1 LLLKNGPD
9 FGDGLINCPKTPA
22 SFCTGQSSYSFWQF
36 TQHSVDRIDP
46 VCLSK
51 QEKTMSDICKK
62 IFAIA
67 LISFIGFGIAA
78 CETANGFGRD
88 VEDAGEAIQKGTD

>member
-1 LLLKNGPD
+1 
-9 FGDGLINCPKTPA
+9 
-22 SFCTGQSSYSFWQF
+22 
-36 TQHSVDRIDP
+36 
-46 VCLSK
+46 LSK

>member
-1 LLLKNGPD
+1 
-9 FGDGLINCPKTPA
+9 
-22 SFCTGQSSYSFWQF
+22 
-36 TQHSVDRIDP
+36 
-46 VCLSK
+46 
-51 QEKTMSDICKK
+51 MSDICKK

-67 LISFIGFGIAA
+67 LISFIGFCIAA